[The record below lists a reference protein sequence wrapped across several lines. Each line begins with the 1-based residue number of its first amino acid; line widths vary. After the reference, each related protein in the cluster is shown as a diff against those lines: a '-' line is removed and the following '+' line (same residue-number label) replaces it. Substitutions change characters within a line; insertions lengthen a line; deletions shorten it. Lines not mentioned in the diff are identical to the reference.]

1 MKKLLI
7 IPIVFSSLYVI
18 MFPIKTYKHD
28 YYIFD
33 GGHAIDAAASS
44 ATATNKRWA
53 VMMIGGART
62 YACTRQSFL
71 WNVVNQTNPPMD
83 IIVST
88 VQNSCSVDKLSSVLL
103 EMDSKALR
111 YHDILE
117 PILDNRA
124 QTLDRFQQE
133 QGKLLQLI
141 DNYAKEKNITYDFIL
156 YTRPDLHYTRPMN
169 IAKLETTFEENG
181 NGTIFT
187 PKCCAFGGW
196 CDRLAVASYKD
207 FARMIKASD
216 QWVAR
221 GVNGIYEV
229 AFMDRGLFVNLTRFD
244 MHITPNLTDDYGFVT
259 ARLAAALVQCN
270 EKTAANWW
278 HSDMTGCNNNSAFS
292 LNPTPAMCKFL
303 NLSLAVEG
311 GMKGCKEG

>member
-7 IPIVFSSLYVI
+7 IPIVFSSLLHVI

-103 EMDSKALR
+103 EMDSKAWR

-141 DNYAKEKNITYDFIL
+141 DNYAEEKNITYDFIL
-156 YTRPDLHYTRPMN
+156 YSRPDLHYTRPMN

-196 CDRLAVASYKD
+196 CDRLAVARYKD
-207 FARMIKASD
+207 FARMIKATD

-221 GVNGIYEV
+221 GGNKVHEP

-270 EKTAANWW
+270 EKN
-278 HSDMTGCNNNSAFS
+278 CCKLVAFRHDW
-292 LNPTPAMCKFL
+292 
-303 NLSLAVEG
+303 VQ
-311 GMKGCKEG
+311 